1 MDKIHNLKIEV
12 TKKIGYPTCSSLACF
27 CFGLTRRGDSDDKKD
42 VPLVSVW
49 LGEVADDNFDFLN
62 FSAKRLLPASKER
75 PAFRLFPVIRL
86 PPPLVAEVLV
96 FLPLVLLLK
105 MPEEVVAAL
114 LVALE
119 TVLGEAFGDSLE
131 EGDEECDLLA
141 EPSFPDNS
149 TINKFIKLFSA
160 GVYW

>member
-1 MDKIHNLKIEV
+1 
-12 TKKIGYPTCSSLACF
+12 
-27 CFGLTRRGDSDDKKD
+27 
-42 VPLVSVW
+42 
-49 LGEVADDNFDFLN
+49 
-62 FSAKRLLPASKER
+62 
-75 PAFRLFPVIRL
+75 
-86 PPPLVAEVLV
+86 
-96 FLPLVLLLK
+96 

-149 TINKFIKLFSA
+149 GGRLANPLSPSSPKRDDMGKA
-160 GVYW
+160 G

>member
-1 MDKIHNLKIEV
+1 
-12 TKKIGYPTCSSLACF
+12 
-27 CFGLTRRGDSDDKKD
+27 
-42 VPLVSVW
+42 
-49 LGEVADDNFDFLN
+49 
-62 FSAKRLLPASKER
+62 
-75 PAFRLFPVIRL
+75 
-86 PPPLVAEVLV
+86 
-96 FLPLVLLLK
+96 

-149 TINKFIKLFSA
+149 GGRLASPLSPSSPKRDDMGKA
-160 GVYW
+160 G

>member
-1 MDKIHNLKIEV
+1 
-12 TKKIGYPTCSSLACF
+12 
-27 CFGLTRRGDSDDKKD
+27 
-42 VPLVSVW
+42 
-49 LGEVADDNFDFLN
+49 
-62 FSAKRLLPASKER
+62 
-75 PAFRLFPVIRL
+75 
-86 PPPLVAEVLV
+86 
-96 FLPLVLLLK
+96 

-149 TINKFIKLFSA
+149 TIHKFINLFSA